1 MELEFIST
9 YDKKIFIKEKIDYFV
24 RKYGYRSYE
33 ININRINLLYILYNA
48 YRNGYK
54 DLINN
59 LSNELKKS
67 YKSEKNNELS
77 RLYINL
83 LNKFKKIIKYNN
95 KQFKSFIN
103 NLDLDKSINAIFHE
117 NGNNK
122 VLKKRHYINLIKYI
136 QENRN
141 NTIFENTANIIKL
154 LFYSYKITGK
164 QFSIENYNLVIE
176 KINIIKSL
184 IFGVVDIYNINYT
197 EKDEDEQAKY
207 MLKKI
212 IYNKVPKN
220 KKELYDNFIYIIYFK
235 FRNNGEDLYKILD
248 NIKLDIVKE
257 DNTLQQTDYYLK
269 YADSLKYY
277 YSKNFY
283 LRYIIKSKENI
294 TKFIKLFIYGNDD
307 IFKIGIIDTINKYKD
322 TILNDILPNLPQ
334 DIKIKL
340 LKESILNIDN
350 ITDKKINKEIS
361 KQNKETNQTE
371 KLKTEIKLIKQL
383 MYREILD
390 NLQNYKLFNTKN
402 LNNIKTKLYKIY
414 ESLYQDK
421 SEIIEIELDYL
432 LDNYD
437 NISLNNLEI
446 LLIYGYYNKYKIK
459 DIIKNKRITFN
470 RYLYNYY
477 INEED
482 IHATQTIKQRIDKL
496 DNLEFGIFTEISL
509 LKEVA

>member
-1 MELEFIST
+1 
-9 YDKKIFIKEKIDYFV
+9 
-24 RKYGYRSYE
+24 
-33 ININRINLLYILYNA
+33 
-48 YRNGYK
+48 
-54 DLINN
+54 
-59 LSNELKKS
+59 
-67 YKSEKNNELS
+67 
-77 RLYINL
+77 
-83 LNKFKKIIKYNN
+83 
-95 KQFKSFIN
+95 
-103 NLDLDKSINAIFHE
+103 
-117 NGNNK
+117 
-122 VLKKRHYINLIKYI
+122 
-136 QENRN
+136 
-141 NTIFENTANIIKL
+141 
-154 LFYSYKITGK
+154 
-164 QFSIENYNLVIE
+164 
-176 KINIIKSL
+176 
-184 IFGVVDIYNINYT
+184 
-197 EKDEDEQAKY
+197 

-509 LKEVA
+509 LKRSSLTKTIKNFI

>member
-220 KKELYDNFIYIIYFK
+220 KKEL
-235 FRNNGEDLYKILD
+235 
-248 NIKLDIVKE
+248 
-257 DNTLQQTDYYLK
+257 
-269 YADSLKYY
+269 
-277 YSKNFY
+277 
-283 LRYIIKSKENI
+283 
-294 TKFIKLFIYGNDD
+294 
-307 IFKIGIIDTINKYKD
+307 
-322 TILNDILPNLPQ
+322 
-334 DIKIKL
+334 
-340 LKESILNIDN
+340 
-350 ITDKKINKEIS
+350 
-361 KQNKETNQTE
+361 
-371 KLKTEIKLIKQL
+371 
-383 MYREILD
+383 
-390 NLQNYKLFNTKN
+390 
-402 LNNIKTKLYKIY
+402 
-414 ESLYQDK
+414 
-421 SEIIEIELDYL
+421 
-432 LDNYD
+432 
-437 NISLNNLEI
+437 
-446 LLIYGYYNKYKIK
+446 
-459 DIIKNKRITFN
+459 
-470 RYLYNYY
+470 
-477 INEED
+477 
-482 IHATQTIKQRIDKL
+482 
-496 DNLEFGIFTEISL
+496 
-509 LKEVA
+509 